1 MRNFDLFVRSL
12 VFPLLLVMS
21 LFTFQDAYAD
31 DTTTGMTNEDMLND
45 MQDKVEQLLPA
56 DSAYEISGAQLL
68 GGPGP
73 DDVAA
78 HMAYLAF
85 GHPVK
90 AVMDSR
96 FSGINVTS
104 PGDENIT
111 LITHM
116 GTITASL
123 AIFFTSLMLFAALFG
138 GIIYTG
144 KDGELLGKDWDHKL
158 FPLRASWHTAFL
170 IPWPGFGGLAGIQV
184 IILFLGLLGL
194 GIGGVVF
201 TSGVKFISNGGQIV
215 SYQSRDI
222 NALAEKIM
230 ESAMCDAVNAQFTAN
245 YTRGARLEDLIESVA
260 ISGASSRRNVTVGK
274 SFIVGANGECG
285 RYEINYLPP
294 ILIDSEYRAA
304 REEGNADE
312 LHSDVIKTA
321 LFQAID
327 NGAILNFFNDV
338 VATLEVD
345 GGVAY
350 RFANLQEIDGIEYR
364 ELKNDE
370 MESLENARQGFYN
383 TLVSAISPSSN
394 ADLRAKMQALNASFV
409 DEASRFGFAFFF
421 KYYYELSSRQ
431 EVTSSAV
438 ASFLDADDSYNI
450 SWDIDYCPGFFENLF
465 GTCDDVENSIIIRK
479 RIESSFYDMYDK
491 YNIMYSNALGAMV
504 DGQTYSNSVIEN
516 FTFKAVQAI
525 TEIPRDINPDP
536 IVEVKWLGDTL
547 TTAAD
552 AIFLFSA
559 KVKAAAYGAEQASGA
574 LPLAGIVP
582 AALSSYVASITSKLW
597 VALIPLFGLAFA
609 YAYIIPSIPVIFG
622 FVAVFSYFIYWTL
635 ALYHSPFWY
644 AMGVMPKGD
653 GLMGRANTGYSMA
666 VNLLLMPAF
675 MIIGYFSG
683 MALMKVFGWF
693 VSISFFDAMADVNR
707 AGGLNDFSLSK
718 IVGLFVV
725 YGTIYTVLIWKCFGM
740 IFETSNTLS
749 QWMGTN
755 NKTDFGESEAKTTAL
770 TSSGIAGQKF
780 SESALHMKRE
790 GDRDE
795 KEAKQGLNASQQ
807 GKPSEKSKRQST
819 SDIEKDAKNS

>member
-45 MQDKVEQLLPA
+45 MQHKVEQLLPA

-201 TSGVKFISNGGQIV
+201 TSGVKFISNGEQIV

-245 YTRGARLEDLIESVA
+245 YTSSAQIVNLTRNRG
-260 ISGASSRRNVTVGK
+260 RNVPPQIVGRQ
-274 SFIVGANGECG
+274 FVVGANGECG

-294 ILIDSEYRAA
+294 ELVDSELRAA
-304 REEGNADE
+304 REAGNVDN
-312 LHSDVIKTA
+312 LHSDVIKSA
-321 LFQAID
+321 LFSVVD
-327 NGAILNFFNDV
+327 GENGAIMNFFSQV
-338 VATLEVD
+338 KAALELD

-350 RFANLQEIDGIEYR
+350 RFANLQESEGVEYR
-364 ELKNDE
+364 ELKDDE
-370 MESLENARQGFYN
+370 MESLEAARETFYN

-795 KEAKQGLNASQQ
+795 KEAKRGLSASQQ
-807 GKPSEKSKRQST
+807 GKPSDKTKRQST

>member
-12 VFPLLLVMS
+12 VFSLLLVMS

-31 DTTTGMTNEDMLND
+31 DTTTGMTNDEMLND
-45 MQDKVEQLLPA
+45 MQSKVEQLLPA

-90 AVMDSR
+90 EVMDSR

-104 PGDENIT
+104 PGDDNIT

-201 TSGVKFISNGGQIV
+201 TSGAKFISNGEQIV

-245 YTRGARLEDLIESVA
+245 YTRGARLEDLIESVS
-260 ISGASSRRNVTVGK
+260 ISGSTSRRNVTVGK

-294 ILIDSEYRAA
+294 TLVDAEYRTA

-321 LFQAID
+321 LFQVID
-327 NGAILNFFNDV
+327 SGAILNFFNEV

-350 RFANLQEIDGIEYR
+350 RFANLQEIEGIEYR

-370 MESLENARQGFYN
+370 MESLESARQNFYN
-383 TLVSAISPSSN
+383 TLVNAISPSSN
-394 ADLRAKMQALNASFV
+394 AELRTRMQTLNASFV
-409 DEASRFGFAFFF
+409 DEVSRFGFAFFF

-559 KVKAAAYGAEQASGA
+559 KVKAAAYGAEKASGA

-790 GDRDE
+790 GDRNE
-795 KEAKQGLNASQQ
+795 KEAKQSLNASQQ
-807 GKPSEKSKRQST
+807 GKPSEMSKRQST